1 MSLYIDIK
9 YLNTIAYRLE
19 NFKKKSQDLWN
30 CRCPICGD
38 SSRNKKKSRGYFY
51 RGKQDLYYKCH
62 NCGAS
67 HHFGTFLKNFDSSQ
81 YAQYV
86 VERYA
91 EGKTARATAHKD
103 VEAVLKFEEP
113 KFNKKPEPKLIDS
126 IMDRLDTLPE
136 DNEAVQYAVNR
147 KIPRDAFSRLY
158 FIPNV
163 KDIIQ
168 LNDKYKE
175 SIVTTEPRLAIPFFD
190 GAGKLLVVSLRGI
203 RGESLRYI
211 NIKVDEDA
219 PSIFGLDQVDPKK
232 EVLVV
237 EGPLDSLFLD
247 NSIACAGT
255 AFGKIDQLP
264 IEKENITI
272 IFDNQP
278 KNRDVG
284 KLMNKYIEMGYK
296 MVIWPDS
303 VPGKDINEMI
313 ENGLT
318 SEEIH
323 RIINDNTFKGLAAK
337 ARYAMWRKV

>member
-9 YLNTIAYRLE
+9 YLHAISHRLE
-19 NFKKKSQDLWN
+19 NFKKKSQDLYN

-51 RGKQDLYYKCH
+51 RGKNDLYYKCH

-67 HHFGTFLKNFDSSQ
+67 QHFGTFLKNFDSNQ
-81 YAQYV
+81 YSQYV

-91 EGKTARATAHKD
+91 EGGHNKTSHKNVD
-103 VEAVLKFEEP
+103 SVLKFEEP
-113 KFNKKPEPKLIDS
+113 TFKKKHEPKLIDS

-136 DNEAVQYAVNR
+136 DNEAVQYVVNR
-147 KIPRDAFSRLY
+147 KIPRSAFDRLY
-158 FIPNV
+158 YIPNV
-163 KDIIQ
+163 KDVVQ

-175 SIVTTEPRLAIPFFD
+175 SIVTSEPRLAIPFLD
-190 GAGKLLVVSLRGI
+190 GSGKLLVVSLRGI

-211 NIKVDEDA
+211 NVKVDEDA
-219 PSIFGLDQVDPKK
+219 PSIFGLDQVDPTK

-247 NSIACAGT
+247 NCIACAGT
-255 AFGKIDQLP
+255 SFGKIDLLP
-264 IEKENITI
+264 IPKENITI

-278 KNRDVG
+278 KNKDVC
-284 KLMNKYIEMGYK
+284 KLMNKYIEMGYS
-296 MVIWPDS
+296 MVIWPDT
-303 VPGKDINEMI
+303 VDGKDINEMI

-318 SEEIH
+318 SEEIQS
-323 RIINDNTFKGLAAK
+323 IIRENTVSGLAAK
-337 ARYAMWRKV
+337 ARYAMWRKI